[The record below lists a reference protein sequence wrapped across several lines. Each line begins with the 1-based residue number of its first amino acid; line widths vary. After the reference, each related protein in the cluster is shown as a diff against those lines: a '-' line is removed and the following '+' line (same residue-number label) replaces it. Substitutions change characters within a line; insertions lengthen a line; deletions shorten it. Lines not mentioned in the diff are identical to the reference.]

1 MKDKAV
7 TKEAWCA
14 WQKIAELQDKI
25 LVFKDSSM
33 MRDYALYIIDS
44 VRDYEKGIVN
54 LSRVDRT
61 EVSYIVERL
70 EDANRDLA
78 DELRKIIKKRYKDR
92 PIWVYWQK
100 KEVVP
105 FVSIDNLEATTFFTP
120 EDVKTVRGGEVNAD
134 SKTTH

>member
-1 MKDKAV
+1 MKASRKAIW
-7 TKEAWCA
+7 AD
-14 WQKIAELQDKI
+14 LQDK
-25 LVFKDSSM
+25 LLTFRDSSM

-54 LSRVDRT
+54 LARVERT

-70 EDANRDLA
+70 EGINRDLA
-78 DELRKIIKKRYKDR
+78 DELRKIIKKKYKDR

-120 EDVKTVRGGEVNAD
+120 EEVKIVRGGEVDAD
-134 SKTTH
+134 S